1 VNDPGNRKDPSM
13 RIKARK
19 AEAMHE
25 VLVAVADR
33 VLHAGP
39 VKPRL
44 PRAALQGMSIRAQK
58 PPACAGPCLLE
69 IGGKLQLGFAQLESH
84 ESRRGIDVIRH
95 MLPWW
100 EPVAEEL
107 EWLQEVIR

>member
-1 VNDPGNRKDPSM
+1 MNDPGNRKDPSM

-69 IGGKLQLGFAQLESH
+69 IGGKLQLGFAHSSPMSH
-84 ESRRGIDVIRH
+84 
-95 MLPWW
+95 
-100 EPVAEEL
+100 AEGL
-107 EWLQEVIR
+107 M